1 MSKEKYLGILGLVN
15 ALGSIREEV
24 IKATA
29 DGHIDR
35 KEALQI
41 FTDLSV
47 ALIHEGL
54 QIASGIA
61 RSKMDE

>member
-1 MSKEKYLGILGLVN
+1 MSKEKYLGILGLVK
-15 ALGSIREEV
+15 ALGSIREGV
-24 IKATA
+24 IKAAA

-35 KEALQI
+35 KEALQV

-54 QIASGIA
+54 QIAVA
-61 RSKMDE
+61 VAQSKIDD

>member
-15 ALGSIREEV
+15 ALRSVREEV
-24 IKATA
+24 AKATA

-61 RSKMDE
+61 QSKMDK

>member
-1 MSKEKYLGILGLVN
+1 MSKEKYLGILGLVK
-15 ALGSIREEV
+15 ALASVREEV
-24 IKATA
+24 IKVTA

-35 KEALQI
+35 KEALQL

-54 QIASGIA
+54 QIAVMIA
-61 RSKMDE
+61 QSKIDD

>member
-24 IKATA
+24 VRAVA

-41 FTDLSV
+41 FAGLSV

-54 QIASGIA
+54 QIGVVIA
-61 RSKMDE
+61 QSKMDE